1 MKKPVP
7 RDGPAVID
15 ATAGRTRL
23 TTSSREPVAGGSA
36 SVGGVDSVGV
46 SARAGAASATGSE
59 TCAAGPAV
67 VAAAFAGTRA
77 LSRSRYSAT
86 IPPATITSKLRKTMW
101 FESCR
106 GDADGVGADGA
117 GPLLGASA
125 GVSTC

>member
-23 TTSSREPVAGGSA
+23 TTSSRDAVAGGSGV
-36 SVGGVDSVGV
+36 VGGVDSVGV
-46 SARAGAASATGSE
+46 STSGGAASATGSE
-59 TCAAGPAV
+59 TCAAGPGD
-67 VAAAFAGTRA
+67 VAAAFAGTGA

-86 IPPATITSKLRKTMW
+86 IPPATITSKLRNTMW

-106 GDADGVGADGA
+106 GGADGGGADAA
-117 GPLLGASA
+117 GADAA
-125 GVSTC
+125 G